1 MRRAALA
8 YLAGR
13 ACRTSSVVMST
24 SRSGYG
30 IVLDEVEDV
39 LAVLADGGEF
49 VAVPR
54 ESFVSQQ
61 PGHGKKLP
69 PQHKRHILI

>member
-1 MRRAALA
+1 M
-8 YLAGR
+8 
-13 ACRTSSVVMST
+13 
-24 SRSGYG
+24 SRSRHG
-30 IVLDEVEDV
+30 IVLDEGKDA

-54 ESFVSQQ
+54 ESFIGQQ
-61 PGHGKKLP
+61 PGRVLESL